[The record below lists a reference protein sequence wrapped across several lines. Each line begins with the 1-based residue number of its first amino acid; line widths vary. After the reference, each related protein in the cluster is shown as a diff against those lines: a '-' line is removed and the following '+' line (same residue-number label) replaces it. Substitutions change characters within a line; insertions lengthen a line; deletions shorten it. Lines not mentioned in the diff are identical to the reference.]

1 MTEMAKSK
9 IVGSA
14 PILLV
19 KDVVAS
25 ADYYRDKVGFSYERV
40 WGEPP
45 SFCIL
50 WRDNYHLMLSQVED
64 PKSIVP
70 HYEVVEK
77 MWNVYFWVN
86 DADAMYEELKGRGV
100 RIDYELCDQ
109 PYGCREFGIQD
120 LDGYDIAFGQDIEVS
135 VG

>member
-1 MTEMAKSK
+1 MAESK

-25 ADYYRDKVGFSYERV
+25 ADYYRDKVGFSYTRF

-45 SFCIL
+45 RFCIL
-50 WRDNYHLMLSQVED
+50 WRGDFHLMLSQVED
-64 PKSIVP
+64 SSVIVP
-70 HYEVVEK
+70 HYEIVK
-77 MWNVYFWVN
+77 GLWNVYFWVD
-86 DADAMYEELKGRGV
+86 DADAMYEELKGRGAI
-100 RIDYELCDQ
+100 IDYELCDQ

-120 LDGYDIAFGQDIEVS
+120 LDGYDIAFGQDIETPA
-135 VG
+135 GTGE

>member
-40 WGEPP
+40 WGEPQVFV
-45 SFCIL
+45 SF
-50 WRDNYHLMLSQVED
+50 
-64 PKSIVP
+64 
-70 HYEVVEK
+70 
-77 MWNVYFWVN
+77 
-86 DADAMYEELKGRGV
+86 GV
-100 RIDYELCDQ
+100 TITT
-109 PYGCREFGIQD
+109 
-120 LDGYDIAFGQDIEVS
+120 
-135 VG
+135 

>member
-1 MTEMAKSK
+1 MAKSK

-19 KDVVAS
+19 KNVVAS
-25 ADYYRDKVGFSYERV
+25 ADYYRDKVGFTYERI

-64 PKSIVP
+64 LKSIVP

-86 DADAMYEELKGRGV
+86 DADAMYEELNGRGV
-100 RIDYELCDQ
+100 KIDYELCDQ